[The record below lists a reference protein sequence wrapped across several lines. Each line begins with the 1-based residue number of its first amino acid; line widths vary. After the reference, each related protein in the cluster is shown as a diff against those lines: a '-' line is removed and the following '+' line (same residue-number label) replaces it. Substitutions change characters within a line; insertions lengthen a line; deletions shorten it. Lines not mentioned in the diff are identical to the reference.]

1 MAYSIHGP
9 KAKSGVGAGPKLLP
23 RESLY
28 LIEIFKGLGITLRHL
43 IQNIFHPDDLPTL
56 QYPDEK
62 PDYGPWLRG
71 RHRLM
76 KREDGS
82 PRCVACQMCSTICPA
97 DCISIIAQDDERP
110 DVEKA
115 PESFDINLLRC
126 VYCGLCVEACP
137 CDAIR
142 MDTGIF
148 EIAADNREAFV
159 VDKDF
164 LLNNTTDGVRR

>member
-1 MAYSIHGP
+1 MAYSVHSS
-9 KAKSGVGAGPKLLP
+9 KAVTGGRGARVKGSESFYLVQVLKGMGVTMSHLLKNMFDP
-23 RESLY
+23 ERM
-28 LIEIFKGLGITLRHL
+28 
-43 IQNIFHPDDLPTL
+43 PTL
-56 QYPDEK
+56 EYPDAK
-62 PDYGPWLRG
+62 PEYGPWLRG

-82 PRCVACQMCSTICPA
+82 PRCVSCQMCSTICPA
-97 DCISIIAQDDERP
+97 DCISIVAQDDDRP

-148 EIAADNREAFV
+148 ELAADNREAFN
-159 VDKDF
+159 VDIDF
-164 LLNNTTDGVRR
+164 LLNNTTDGVKR

>member
-1 MAYSIHGP
+1 MPYSIHGP
-9 KAKSGVGAGPKLLP
+9 KAITGGKGARMRPG
-23 RESLY
+23 ESVY
-28 LIEIFKGLGITLRHL
+28 VFEILKGLGVTMRHL
-43 IQNIFHPDDLPTL
+43 LANIFDRSRMPTL
-56 QYPDEK
+56 EYPDAK
-62 PDYGPWLRG
+62 PEYGPWLRG

-82 PRCVACQMCSTICPA
+82 PRCVSCQMCSTICPA
-97 DCISIIAQDDERP
+97 DCISIVAKEDDRP

-115 PESFDINLLRC
+115 PESFDIDLLRC

-148 EIAADNREAFV
+148 ELAADSREAFV
-159 VDKDF
+159 VDIDF
-164 LLNNTTDGVRR
+164 LLNNTTDGVKR

>member
-9 KAKSGVGAGPKLLP
+9 KAITGGKGARMRGG
-23 RESLY
+23 EVFY
-28 LIEIFKGLGITLRHL
+28 LVEILRGMGITIRHL
-43 IQNIFHPDDLPTL
+43 LQNMFDPQRMPTL
-56 QYPDEK
+56 EYPDQK
-62 PDYGPWLRG
+62 PEYGPWLRG

-97 DCISIIAQDDERP
+97 DCISIVALDDERP

-148 EIAADNREAFV
+148 EIAADNREAFR
-159 VDKDF
+159 VDIDF
-164 LLNNTTDGVRR
+164 LLNNTTDGVKR

>member
-1 MAYSIHGP
+1 MAYSVHGP
-9 KAKSGVGAGPKLLP
+9 KAVTGGAGARLKPG
-23 RESLY
+23 ESFY
-28 LIEIFKGLGITLRHL
+28 LVEVLKGLAITMRHL
-43 IQNIFHPDDLPTL
+43 LYNMFHASSMPTL
-56 QYPDEK
+56 EYPDVK
-62 PDYGPWLRG
+62 PEHGPWLRG

-97 DCISIIAQDDERP
+97 DCITILAQDDERP

-115 PESFDINLLRC
+115 PESFEINLLRC
-126 VYCGLCVEACP
+126 VYCALCVEACP

-148 EIAADNREAFV
+148 ELAADSREAFV
-159 VDKDF
+159 VDKEF

>member
-9 KAKSGVGAGPKLLP
+9 KAITGGKGARAKGG
-23 RESLY
+23 EAFY
-28 LIEIFKGLGITLRHL
+28 LVEVMKGLGVSMRHL
-43 IQNIFHPDDLPTL
+43 LANMFNPDRMPTL
-56 QYPDEK
+56 QYPDAK
-62 PDYGPWLRG
+62 PEYGPWLRG

-82 PRCVACQMCSTICPA
+82 PRCVSCQMCSTICPA
-97 DCISIIAQDDERP
+97 DCISIVAKEDDRP

-115 PESFDINLLRC
+115 PESFDIDLLRC

-148 EIAADNREAFV
+148 ELAADNRAALV
-159 VDKDF
+159 VDMDF
-164 LLNNTTDGVRR
+164 LLNNTTDGVKR